1 MREILLLTP
10 QLPYP
15 PQQGTSLRNLNI
27 LRALA
32 QNHRVTLL
40 SFAEPGSPP
49 ALDYLSSLCTVMP
62 PVEAPAR
69 SGRDRLRQLLATN
82 EPDVSLRLRSEPFT
96 TALSAALRR
105 FAFDAVQIE
114 GIELAHYSGIVRR
127 DAPSARIV
135 LDCHNA
141 ETELQRRAL
150 RADVGKPRRW
160 PAALFSA
167 VQVGRLERFEKWA
180 TSAADAVITV
190 SANDRDNLPQLDDAE
205 RRAVV
210 VIPNTIDVE
219 EYAFPGNVEAN
230 ERFDVVFT
238 GKMDYRPNI
247 DGVLWFADE
256 IWPRVLA
263 HRPDATWAIVG
274 QRPHPRLERLREFPG
289 VTLTGRV
296 SQVQPYLAGCRVYVI
311 PLRIGSGTRL
321 KLIEAMAAG
330 GAIVSTTVGAEGF
343 PVAQGENI
351 LLADEPAAFAAAILS
366 LLDDSRKRV
375 AMGQAA
381 RAFASH
387 YDWRTIVPLLDSL
400 YTTLIP
406 EG

>member
-32 QNHRVTLL
+32 QSHHVTLL

-49 ALDYLSSLCTVMP
+49 ALDYLASICTVLP
-62 PVEAPAR
+62 PVEIPAR
-69 SGRDRLRQLLATN
+69 SGRDRLRQLLTTH
-82 EPDVSLRLRSEPFT
+82 EPDVSLRLRSEPFAV
-96 TALSAALRR
+96 ALSDALRR
-105 FAFDAVQIE
+105 FAFDVVQIE
-114 GIELAHYSGIVRR
+114 GIELAHYIGVVRR
-127 DAPSARIV
+127 EAPQARIV

-150 RADVGKPRRW
+150 RADVGRPARW

-167 VQVGRLERFEKWA
+167 LQVGRLERFERWA
-180 TSAADAVITV
+180 LGAADVVITV
-190 SANDRDNLPQLDDAE
+190 SHNDRDNLPLLSATE
-205 RRAVV
+205 PREVLVV
-210 VIPNTIDVE
+210 PNTIDVA
-219 EYAFPGNVEAN
+219 EYVWAGAIQPSEQ
-230 ERFDVVFT
+230 FDVVFT

-263 HRPDATWAIVG
+263 QRPSATWGIVG
-274 QRPHPRLERLREFPG
+274 QRPHPRLERVRQLPG

-296 SQVQPYLAGCRVYVI
+296 PQVQPYLAGCQVYII

-321 KLIEAMAAG
+321 KLIEAMAANC
-330 GAIVSTTVGAEGF
+330 AIVATTVGAEGF
-343 PVAQGENI
+343 PVTNGDNI
-351 LLADEPAAFAAAILS
+351 LLANDPVEFAVAILN
-366 LLDDSRKRV
+366 LLDDAPRRE

-381 RAFASH
+381 RAFAAH
-387 YDWRTIVPLLDSL
+387 YDWRTIVPLVEAL
-400 YTTLIP
+400 
-406 EG
+406 